1 MFLLHECRNNKIMNF
16 KINVFFK
23 RCFTTFRFIC
33 VAYTVFFIPNVLSN
47 DKSIEEI
54 KLKSTTFNAGHTSY
68 FKDDNEKT
76 SYSLGAS
83 LGSYMQHLLM
93 EQEKL
98 GFFLNKMQFI
108 SGIKDAILEVLKL
121 SNIEIVNRLKN
132 LETKLRGTEMMIL
145 KKHAEEN
152 DMQGKA
158 YISEFT
164 KQENVKK
171 TKTGLLFLIEK
182 LGDGHVPEDNDMI
195 LVNYKGTLI
204 DGTEFDNSYT
214 SGTPI
219 WLSLNNVIPGW
230 QEGIKY
236 IKKGGQ
242 IKLVIPPQL
251 AYGEEGVPGI
261 PSNATLIFDI
271 ELIDI
276 KSVLK

>member
-1 MFLLHECRNNKIMNF
+1 MNF

-23 RCFTTFRFIC
+23 QCFTIFRFIC
-33 VAYTVFFIPNVLSN
+33 VAYTVFFIPSVLSN
-47 DKSIEEI
+47 EKSIKGI
-54 KLKSTTFNAGHTSY
+54 KLNNTTFNTGNASY

-83 LGSYMQHLLM
+83 LGSYMQNLLI

-108 SGIKDAILEVLKL
+108 SGMKDTILGVLKL
-121 SNIEIVNRLKN
+121 SNVEIVNRLKN
-132 LETKLRGTEMMIL
+132 LETKLKGTEIMIL

-152 DMQGKA
+152 DIQGKA
-158 YISEFT
+158 YISSFT
-164 KQENVKK
+164 QQEGVKK
-171 TKTGLLFLIEK
+171 TKTGLLFLIKK
-182 LGDGHVPEDNDMI
+182 LGDGQVPQDNDMV

-204 DGTEFDNSYT
+204 DGTEFDNSYN

>member
-1 MFLLHECRNNKIMNF
+1 
-16 KINVFFK
+16 V
-23 RCFTTFRFIC
+23 
-33 VAYTVFFIPNVLSN
+33 VYTVFFIPSVLSKDN
-47 DKSIEEI
+47 ITEVIKSKNTEFNM
-54 KLKSTTFNAGHTSY
+54 SNTTY

-76 SYSLGAS
+76 SYALGAS
-83 LGSYMQHLLM
+83 LGSYMERLLM

-108 SGIKDAILEVLKL
+108 AGMKDTILGVLKL
-121 SNIEIVNRLKN
+121 SNVEIVTRLKN
-132 LETKLRGTEMMIL
+132 LETKLRGIEIMIL
-145 KKHAEEN
+145 KKNAKEN
-152 DMQGKA
+152 NMQGKA
-158 YISEFT
+158 YVSEFT
-164 KQENVKK
+164 KQVGVRK
-171 TKTGLLFLIEK
+171 TKTGLLFLIKK
-182 LGDGHVPEDNDMI
+182 LGDGQAPKSNDMV

-204 DGTEFDNSYT
+204 NGTEFDNSYT

>member
-1 MFLLHECRNNKIMNF
+1 MHI
-16 KINVFFK
+16 KINVFSKKFFTIF
-23 RCFTTFRFIC
+23 RCIFL
-33 VAYTVFFIPNVLSN
+33 AYTVFFIPSVLSK
-47 DKSIEEI
+47 DKIAEEI
-54 KLKSTTFNAGHTSY
+54 QFKNTNFDISRIAY
-68 FKDDNEKT
+68 FKNDNEKT
-76 SYSLGAS
+76 SYALGAS
-83 LGSYMQHLLM
+83 LGSYMEHLLT

-108 SGIKDAILEVLKL
+108 TGIKDTILGVLKL
-121 SNIEIVNRLKN
+121 SNVEIVNRLKN
-132 LETKLRGTEMMIL
+132 LEIKLKGVETMIL

-152 DMQGKA
+152 NIQGKA

-164 KQENVKK
+164 KQIGVKK

-182 LGDGHVPEDNDMI
+182 LGDGPVPQDNDMI

-214 SGTPI
+214 NGTPV
-219 WLSLNNVIPGW
+219 WLSLNNVISGW

-261 PSNATLIFDI
+261 PNNATLIFDI
-271 ELIDI
+271 KLIDI
-276 KSVLK
+276 KSILK